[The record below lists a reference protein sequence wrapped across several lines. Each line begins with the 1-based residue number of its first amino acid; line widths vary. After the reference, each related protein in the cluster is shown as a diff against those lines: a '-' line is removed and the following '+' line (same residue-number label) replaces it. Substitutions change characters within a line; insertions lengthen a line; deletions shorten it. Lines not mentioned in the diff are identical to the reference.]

1 MHSRVQVC
9 IGQLTLFAGRAIRK
23 TPPTSPPI
31 IRIFSCTALKRSSME
46 LNAGSIIDDRKAKT
60 EEINF
65 QETDGISKLL
75 ESEIVK
81 GKQEEEEE
89 YEASDD
95 DDERL
100 KGGACGFTSEIFK
113 IEIKNI
119 PSHVGYKVHAFTL
132 IHPFSFPPSLP
143 FPSSLFFLASSEKV
157 AFTGPQSHQNKINQ
171 RW

>member
-1 MHSRVQVC
+1 
-9 IGQLTLFAGRAIRK
+9 
-23 TPPTSPPI
+23 
-31 IRIFSCTALKRSSME
+31 ME
-46 LNAGSIIDDRKAKT
+46 LNAGSIVNDRKAKT

-81 GKQEEEEE
+81 GKQEEEKED
-89 YEASDD
+89 EASDD

-132 IHPFSFPPSLP
+132 IYPFSFPPSLP
-143 FPSSLFFLASSEKV
+143 SLSPSLPPSLPPSFS
-157 AFTGPQSHQNKINQ
+157 
-171 RW
+171 